1 MLIRLTDRLLR
12 ARREWVQFVS
22 TLVINSYFF
31 SGTLKAIP
39 CWGFNCYACPA
50 ASFACPIGSLQ
61 HFVILRQI
69 PFYVLGVIGLAG
81 ALWGR
86 LSCGWMCPFGF
97 IQDLL
102 HKLGGI
108 LRIHRRH
115 SDHGVSSVDAPSTD
129 RHNWTRLRYV
139 LLVALV
145 IVIPFLTY
153 EPWFCKLCPAGM
165 LEAGIP
171 VVLTQPMLREGIGWL
186 YYLKFVILIGFLAW
200 MMVIKRPFCRYICPL
215 GAIWSP
221 FNRVSAIK
229 LMVDQEHCSRC
240 DRCRKACPVNI
251 GIYEDP
257 NAEQCIRCLQCIKAC
272 PQQVISVQDK

>member
-1 MLIRLTDRLLR
+1 MLIRLTNWLLR
-12 ARREWVQFVS
+12 VRREWVQLIS
-22 TLVINSYFF
+22 ALAINSYFF

-61 HFVILRQI
+61 HFVILRQF

-102 HKLGGI
+102 HKIPLPKWRMGKARW
-108 LRIHRRH
+108 LPY
-115 SDHGVSSVDAPSTD
+115 AF
-129 RHNWTRLRYV
+129 LFV
-139 LLVALV
+139 LA
-145 IVIPFLTY
+145 IIIPFLTY

-165 LEAGIP
+165 LEGGIP
-171 VVLTQPMLREGIGWL
+171 VVLTQPLLREGIGWL
-186 YYLKFVILIGFLAW
+186 YYLKFVILVVFLGW
-200 MMVIKRPFCRYICPL
+200 MMVTKRPFCRYVCPL

-221 FNRVSAIK
+221 FNRASAIK
-229 LMVDQEHCSRC
+229 LTVDQEHCTHC
-240 DRCRKACPVNI
+240 DRCRKGCPVDI

-257 NAEQCIRCLQCIKAC
+257 NAEQCIRCLQCMKAC
-272 PQQVISVQDK
+272 PQQVIRVQEK